1 MNISYIKR
9 NNLRRAIYLVA
20 GLLISFLAI
29 GSWFNQ
35 DDANTVRV
43 IRVVDGDTLEVSI
56 QGTKEKVRL
65 IGVDTP
71 ETVHPTIGEEPYGRE
86 ASNFTKEKLTDQ
98 TVELEFDVEERDRY
112 GRLLAYVWL
121 DGEMFNE
128 VLLSEGYAQI
138 ATYPPNVRY
147 VERFQAAQQEAREA
161 ERGLWGIIEEE
172 PVTAQRERLESSNWL
187 GNANSKKFHYPDC
200 QHGEKT
206 KPSNQV
212 WFDSR
217 QEALDAGYEPCGAC
231 KP

>member
-1 MNISYIKR
+1 MNISYIR
-9 NNLRRAIYLVA
+9 RSNLRRAIYLVVC
-20 GLLISFLAI
+20 LLISFLAI
-29 GSWFNQ
+29 GCAISQ

-43 IRVVDGDTLEVSI
+43 IRVVDGDTVEVNI

-86 ASNFTKEKLTDQ
+86 ASDFTKEKLTDQ

-128 VLLSEGYAQI
+128 VLLSDGYAQI

-147 VERFQAAQQEAREA
+147 VERFQTAQQEAREA
-161 ERGLWGIIEEE
+161 ERGLWGVIDEE
-172 PVTAQRERLESSNWL
+172 PVTAQKERLESSNWL

-200 QHGEKT
+200 QHGQKT
-206 KPSNQV
+206 KSYNQV

-217 QEALDAGYEPCGAC
+217 QEAIDAGYEPCGSC